1 MTPSDPKDAPQVNE
15 PTPAEPQDMS
25 QFIRTYAKDVAHIT
39 GKGNVAAVQKPR
51 PVATPAPVVQAEAGK
66 GELSD
71 GVQFEAV
78 TESLQGT
85 GIDREEKPRERL
97 QVDSAAELEQYV
109 EHGKAPS
116 ITPAPV
122 IPEPVVT
129 EHRESILDRLRARM
143 TPAPQAPSDPAFV
156 PAPTSAPVFAEAPRP
171 DVHALPPL
179 QKAPPTPPISTPP
192 VEVVRA
198 PEPAAPAPTVAPVRE
213 PYREPIPEPV
223 TVAPLPTPKAPVTPP
238 SIPVD
243 APERFHS
250 YSTDFK
256 DNVSKTG
263 ASDFSVLAAE
273 QDAKRSEQPAVPQKK
288 TGRGLLPVLAGVLLL
303 ILAGGGAY
311 AGYLYIGARTNVPAI
326 TLNVPSLIFADEYK
340 KIEGQGTEL
349 QRALAIVAD
358 GPLVTGNALV
368 TYIAQ
373 PATGE
378 AGVIAGTPAPGGYLI
393 KALNLPAPDLLL
405 RNITQDSTVGVIHE
419 GGETRAFFVLRVS
432 SYERTF
438 AGMLTW
444 EPLMMRD
451 LGLLYPLY
459 PEEVVAEPVVDLSA
473 TTTPKVA
480 STTPRVAP
488 VPAVSRVRFED
499 TVVANRDVRI
509 LRDTRG
515 RSLLLYGY
523 ADKETLIIARNEAA
537 FASLL
542 TRLAAKSK

>member
-1 MTPSDPKDAPQVNE
+1 MAGNDLQDTTQPTE
-15 PTPAEPQDMS
+15 PTPAPTADLS
-25 QFIRTYAKDVAHIT
+25 QFIRTYAKDVAQIT

-51 PVATPAPVVQAEAGK
+51 PAAVAPAPVLQTEK

-97 QVDSAAELEQYV
+97 EVGSAAELDQYV

-116 ITPAPV
+116 ITPAP
-122 IPEPVVT
+122 ILTPEPVIA
-129 EHRESILDRLRARM
+129 EHRESILERLRAKF
-143 TPAPQAPSDPAFV
+143 TPAPPAPEDPAFV
-156 PAPTSAPVFAEAPRP
+156 PVPTQPVAPTFTQAPRP
-171 DVHALPPL
+171 EVHPLPPL
-179 QKAPPTPPISTPP
+179 TKEMPPAPAMPAPI
-192 VEVVRA
+192 
-198 PEPAAPAPTVAPVRE
+198 AAPQV
-213 PYREPIPEPV
+213 YREPIPEPAY
-223 TVAPLPTPKAPVTPP
+223 VAPPPAPRPPTPPP
-238 SIPVD
+238 AVPAD

-256 DNVSKTG
+256 DTVSATG
-263 ASDFSVLAAE
+263 ASSFSVLAAE
-273 QDAKRSEQPAVPQKK
+273 QDAKRSSQPPVPQKRV
-288 TGRGLLPVLAGVLLL
+288 GRGLLPVIAGVVL
-303 ILAGGGAY
+303 IVVADGVAY
-311 AGYLYIGARTNVPAI
+311 AGYLYLGARTPVPAI
-326 TLNVPSLIFADEYK
+326 TLSVPSLIFADEYK
-340 KIEGQGTEL
+340 QVEGQGDEL

-373 PATGE
+373 PATGQP
-378 AGVIAGTPAPGGYLI
+378 GVLAGTPAPGGYLV
-393 KALNLPAPDLLL
+393 KSLALPAPDLLL
-405 RNITQDSTVGVIHE
+405 RNITEDSTVGVIHE
-419 GGETRAFFVLRVS
+419 GGETRAFFALRVS

-459 PEEVVAEPVVDLSA
+459 PEDVIEEPVVDLSA
-473 TTTPKVA
+473 STTPKVA
-480 STTPRVAP
+480 STTPRIVPA
-488 VPAVSRVRFED
+488 PAVSRGRFED

-523 ADKETLIIARNEAA
+523 ADKETLVIARNEAS
-537 FASLL
+537 FAALI
-542 TRLAAKSK
+542 TRLAAKNK

>member
-1 MTPSDPKDAPQVNE
+1 MAQSDPQDALHVNE
-15 PTPAEPQDMS
+15 PTPAAPQDMS

-51 PVATPAPVVQAEAGK
+51 PVVASAPIVQAEK

-78 TESLQGT
+78 TESLQGS
-85 GIDREEKPRERL
+85 GIDREERPRERL
-97 QVDSAAELEQYV
+97 EVDSAADLEQYV

-116 ITPAPV
+116 ITPAPIV
-122 IPEPVVT
+122 PEPIVT
-129 EHRESILDRLRARM
+129 EHRDSILARLRAKM
-143 TPAPQAPSDPAFV
+143 TPAPQAPADPAFV
-156 PAPTSAPVFAEAPRP
+156 PVPAPAPVFAEVPRP
-171 DVHALPPL
+171 EVHPLPPL
-179 QKAPPTPPISTPP
+179 QKDLPTPPVFAATRESEPVVPP
-192 VEVVRA
+192 
-198 PEPAAPAPTVAPVRE
+198 PAFAPVRE

-223 TVAPLPTPKAPVTPP
+223 YAAPVPNKEPIAPP
-238 SIPVD
+238 RVPSD
-243 APERFHS
+243 AAERFHS

-256 DNVSKTG
+256 DSVSKTG
-263 ASDFSVLAAE
+263 ASAFSVLAAE
-273 QDAKRSEQPAVPQKK
+273 QDAARSTTVPEPQKR
-288 TGRGLLPVLAGVLLL
+288 TGRGLLPVLAGVLL
-303 ILAGGGAY
+303 IAGALGGLY
-311 AGYLYIGARTNVPAI
+311 AGYLYLGARTTVPAI
-326 TLNVPSLIFADEYK
+326 TLSVPSLIFADEYK
-340 KIEGQGTEL
+340 QIEGQGAEL
-349 QRALAIVAD
+349 QRALAIVSD

-378 AGVIAGTPAPGGYLI
+378 AGVIAGTPAPGGYLV

-459 PEEVVAEPVVDLSA
+459 PEDAIQEAVVDLS
-473 TTTPKVA
+473 TTTPNIA
-480 STTPRVAP
+480 SSSPRVAP
-488 VPAVSRVRFED
+488 APAVSRVRFED

-537 FASLL
+537 FAALL